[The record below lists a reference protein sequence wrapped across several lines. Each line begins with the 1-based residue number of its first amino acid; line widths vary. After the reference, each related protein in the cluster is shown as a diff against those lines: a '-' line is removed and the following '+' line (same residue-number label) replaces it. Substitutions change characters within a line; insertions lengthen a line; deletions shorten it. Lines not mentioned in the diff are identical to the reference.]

1 MIMSDKATRII
12 MLTKLCVF
20 ILVIIL
26 GMSSLTGCTG
36 KEDSQVAKDGD
47 TVKVHYKGTLEDGTE
62 FDTSRG
68 RQPLEFTLGA
78 GNVILGFDKAV
89 NGMRVGE
96 IKTVTIPEEE
106 AYGPRNDELVIIVGR
121 DELPENM
128 EPSIG
133 QQLQVTQPDGGT
145 AIVVV
150 TGVSEDSITV
160 DGNHP
165 MAGKDLTFELELVGI
180 K

>member
-1 MIMSDKATRII
+1 MPK
-12 MLTKLCVF
+12 KLCAF

-26 GMSSLTGCTG
+26 GISSVTGCTG
-36 KEDSQVAKDGD
+36 KEGLPVAKDGD
-47 TVKVHYKGTLEDGTE
+47 AVKVHYRGTLEDGTV

-68 RQPLEFTLGA
+68 GEPLEFTMGA
-78 GNVILGFDKAV
+78 GNVIAGFDKAV

-96 IKTVTIPEEE
+96 IKTVTIPAAE
-106 AYGPRNDELVIIVGR
+106 AYGPYHDEMVLTVGR
-121 DELPENM
+121 DELPEGL

-133 QQLQVTQPDGGT
+133 QQLQVTHPDGGT
-145 AIVVV
+145 VIVVV
-150 TGVSEDSITV
+150 TEVSENSITV

-165 MAGKDLTFELELVGI
+165 MAGNDLTFELELVGI

>member
-1 MIMSDKATRII
+1 MPKKVCVFALVI
-12 MLTKLCVF
+12 MLG
-20 ILVIIL
+20 I
-26 GMSSLTGCTG
+26 SSATGCAG
-36 KEDSQVAKDGD
+36 KEGLPMAKDGD
-47 TVKVHYKGTLEDGTE
+47 TVQVHYKGTLGDGTV
-62 FDTSRG
+62 FDTSRD

-78 GNVILGFDKAV
+78 GNVIAGFDKAV

-96 IKTVTIPEEE
+96 TKTVTIPEEE

-133 QQLQVTQPDGGT
+133 QQLAMSQPDGGT
-145 AIVVV
+145 VIVVV

>member
-1 MIMSDKATRII
+1 MPK
-12 MLTKLCVF
+12 KVCVF
-20 ILVIIL
+20 VLIIIL
-26 GMSSLTGCTG
+26 GISSATGCAG
-36 KEDSQVAKDGD
+36 KEGLPMAKDGD
-47 TVKVHYKGTLEDGTE
+47 TVQVHYKGTLEDGTV

-78 GNVILGFDKAV
+78 GNVIVGFDKAV
-89 NGMRVGE
+89 NGMRIGE
-96 IKTVTIPEEE
+96 TKTVTIPAAE
-106 AYGPRNDELVIIVGR
+106 AYGPRNDEMVLTVAR
-121 DELPENM
+121 DELPEGL

-133 QQLQVTQPDGGT
+133 QQLQVTQPGGGT

-150 TGVSEDSITV
+150 TDISGDSITV